1 MRTRVQRWGNS
12 LAVRIPKSFA
22 AELQLEDDAE
32 VNLTLIDGQL
42 TIIPVTPP
50 TFTLAEL
57 LEGIT
62 AANLHQALD
71 TGAAIGQ
78 EVW

>member
-22 AELQLEDDAE
+22 TELHLDDNSE
-32 VNLTLIDGQL
+32 VNLTLIDGHL
-42 TIIPVTPP
+42 SVMPVTVPS
-50 TFTLAEL
+50 FTLNEL
-57 LEGIT
+57 LDGIT
-62 AANLHQALD
+62 EANLHQEID
-71 TGAAIGQ
+71 TGASVGQ